1 MALNFLKRSDIS
13 SHVCICS
20 VCSFFLKNLKNV
32 ENYKKNIIILTIP
45 ICFAYAPKFDYEYV
59 TYVVAS
65 KL

>member
-45 ICFAYAPKFDYEYV
+45 ICFAYEPQI
-59 TYVVAS
+59 
-65 KL
+65 